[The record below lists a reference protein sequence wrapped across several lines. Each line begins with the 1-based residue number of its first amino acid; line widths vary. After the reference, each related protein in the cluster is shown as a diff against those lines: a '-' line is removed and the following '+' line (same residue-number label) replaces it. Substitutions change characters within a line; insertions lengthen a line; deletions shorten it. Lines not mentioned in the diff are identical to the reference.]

1 MKWGTRAGR
10 WCPTQ
15 VEYDQGRNGD
25 EPEGGDV
32 RGLVWITTRITRS
45 GELAPRRAWLLRYLH
60 FDSCFAHLRPQGSP
74 SQPVAMMT
82 RHLERWCLPAL
93 RVCQVSSFL
102 LLVIFMTKE
111 RIDVDIYPG
120 DNFRTFMEMH

>member
-1 MKWGTRAGR
+1 MGDTGREVVPDAGN
-10 WCPTQ
+10 
-15 VEYDQGRNGD
+15 EDK
-25 EPEGGDV
+25 PEGGDV

-111 RIDVDIYPG
+111 RIDVDIIRG
-120 DNFRTFMEMH
+120 TTSEHSWKCIRHSL